1 MYDKS
6 VERAFPGCL
15 VFLLDQS
22 YSMTD
27 PFAGS
32 ARAKCEA
39 VATAINRFLGEI
51 ITTCEKGED
60 KPRHYFDVAV
70 IGYTTDKAG
79 RPAIGSLL
87 QGLLAG
93 RDLVSVVELYDH
105 PLDVETRLRKED
117 DGAGGLIDV
126 PFQFP
131 IWYRVPDANH
141 MAGTPMCG
149 ALQRALEITRD
160 WCVVHPYSFPPVVI
174 HLTDGESGDGNPE
187 PIAEELRSLSTA
199 DGNVLLF
206 NCHLSSSQ
214 AEPVLFPTD
223 EGQLHDE
230 YGRMLFRMS
239 SVLPPRLQQMADVKN
254 LAAPPGARGMAFN
267 ADATR
272 MLMLISVGTSIA
284 SAQNLR

>member
-6 VERAFPGCL
+6 VERAYPGCV

-22 YSMTD
+22 FSMTD

-32 ARAKCEA
+32 PRSKCEA
-39 VATAINRFLGEI
+39 VATAINRFLGEL

-60 KPRHYFDVAV
+60 KPRHYFDVGV

-79 RPAIGSLL
+79 RPIIGSML
-87 QGLLAG
+87 QGPLAG
-93 RDLVSVVELYDH
+93 RDLVSVVELYDY
-105 PLDVETRLRKED
+105 PLDVETRVRKED

-126 PFQFP
+126 PFKFP
-131 IWYRVPDANH
+131 VWYRVPGPDQ

-149 ALQRALEITRD
+149 ALQRCQEITRD
-160 WCVVHPYSFPPVVI
+160 WCAQHPYSFPSIVI
-174 HLTDGESGDGNPE
+174 HLTDGEAGDGDPE
-187 PIAEELRSLSTA
+187 PFALGLRANGTT

-206 NCHLSSSQ
+206 NCHLSGST

-230 YGRMLFRMS
+230 YGQLLFRMS
-239 SVLPPRLQQMADVKN
+239 SELPDRLQQMADVKN

-272 MLMLISVGTSIA
+272 MLMLISVGTTIA